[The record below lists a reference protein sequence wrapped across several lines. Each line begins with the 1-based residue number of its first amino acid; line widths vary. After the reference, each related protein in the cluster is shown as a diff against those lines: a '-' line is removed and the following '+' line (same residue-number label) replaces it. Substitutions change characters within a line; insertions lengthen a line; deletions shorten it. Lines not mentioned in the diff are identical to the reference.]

1 VSKRIYV
8 GNLSYSTTEA
18 ALNELF
24 SAIGPVTSVTLIADN
39 ATGRSKG
46 FAFVEMADD
55 AKALEAITQL
65 NDKEVDGRTI
75 KVAEARPKTEGG
87 GGGGGFR
94 PRREGGGGY
103 GGGGGGRGGDRGDRG
118 ESGGGRDFSGGR
130 RPRW

>member
-1 VSKRIYV
+1 MSKRIYV

-18 ALNELF
+18 KLNELF

-46 FAFVEMADD
+46 FAFVEMSDD
-55 AKALEAITQL
+55 AQATEAINAL
-65 NDKEVDGRTI
+65 NEKEVDGRTI

-87 GGGGGFR
+87 GGGGGGYR
-94 PRREGGGGY
+94 PRREGGGGF
-103 GGGGGGRGGDRGDRG
+103 GGDRGDRG
-118 ESGGGRDFSGGR
+118 ERGGGRDFSGGR

>member
-1 VSKRIYV
+1 MSKRIYV
-8 GNLSYSTTEA
+8 GNLSYNTTDV

-24 SAIGPVTSVTLIADN
+24 STIGAVTSVTMIADN

-65 NDKEVDGRTI
+65 NEKEVDGRNI

-94 PRREGGGGY
+94 PRRS
-103 GGGGGGRGGDRGDRG
+103 GGGGGGGGFGGDRGGDRGEG
-118 ESGGGRDFSGGR
+118 GGGRDFSGGR